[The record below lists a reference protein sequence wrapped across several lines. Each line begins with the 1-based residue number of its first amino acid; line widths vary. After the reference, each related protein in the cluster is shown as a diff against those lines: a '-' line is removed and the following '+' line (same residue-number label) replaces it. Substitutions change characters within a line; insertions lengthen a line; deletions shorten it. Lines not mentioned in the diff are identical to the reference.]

1 MGRLFW
7 IIQVGPVSSQCS
19 CKRDRER
26 FNTEEGDVTAEARH
40 FKAVGFKDRK
50 RGHEMQGV
58 QLWKLGKAGNR
69 PPRASGESAALWLA

>member
-19 CKRDRER
+19 YKRERDRER
-26 FNTEEGDVTAEARH
+26 FDGEEGNVTAEARH

-50 RGHEMQGV
+50 WGHEMQEV
-58 QLWKLGKAGNR
+58 QL
-69 PPRASGESAALWLA
+69 